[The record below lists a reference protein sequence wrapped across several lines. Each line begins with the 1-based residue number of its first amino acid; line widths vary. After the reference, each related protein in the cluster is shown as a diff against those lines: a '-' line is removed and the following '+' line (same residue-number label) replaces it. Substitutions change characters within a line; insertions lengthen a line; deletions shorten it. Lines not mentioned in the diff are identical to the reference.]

1 FRSTNF
7 LPGSAIS
14 TATVFTACARR
25 DTRSIA
31 TPKRSERSMS
41 IHSALSENLA
51 LRMLARK
58 GIAVI
63 WELNIAA
70 AEAHRTGHPQ
80 SAAALL
86 KLADAAENAWLR
98 AEGARSLP

>member
-1 FRSTNF
+1 MSAVST
-7 LPGSAIS
+7 
-14 TATVFTACARR
+14 
-25 DTRSIA
+25 
-31 TPKRSERSMS
+31 
-41 IHSALSENLA
+41 LSKDLA
-51 LRMLARK
+51 LQLLARN

-86 KLADAAENAWLR
+86 ELADAAEDAWLR